1 MLHIILRKVAR
12 AHRHTIYF
20 RPHSRQG
27 SYVVRH
33 ARNRQI
39 INSLPEHALRAR
51 VAPPPTLLRLSTA
64 LAHIFACA
72 SQPPFLPPQHGCL
85 PKGHGPAARA
95 LERDASLRH
104 SSPPPTV
111 APNDAR
117 SPSLVA
123 HSHGA
128 AAHRSSLFSRAHPK
142 RAHEGNTH
150 RCSMF
155 SPCEYVAISHVRCHR
170 TAAAAA
176 AAANPPP
183 CSSRATAGAIPP
195 GQHIARHR
203 QPPASQH
210 THQ

>member
-1 MLHIILRKVAR
+1 MWYGTHAQANNQLAPR
-12 AHRHTIYF
+12 ACASSSRGTAS
-20 RPHSRQG
+20 HS
-27 SYVVRH
+27 
-33 ARNRQI
+33 
-39 INSLPEHALRAR
+39 
-51 VAPPPTLLRLSTA
+51 STPFDGPRT
-64 LAHIFACA
+64 HIFACA

-195 GQHIARHR
+195 GQRIARHR